1 MKKLNFLQRILAPTP
16 KKEAQRGKLMG
27 FLGTVCAITLT
38 LGVVVNPIG
47 IAALTIGAVATGAL
61 ALRDASKYLK

>member
-1 MKKLNFLQRILAPTP
+1 MKKLNFFERILARTP

-27 FLGTVCAITLT
+27 FLGTICAITLG

-47 IAALTIGAVATGAL
+47 VGALVIGAVATGAL
-61 ALRDASKYLK
+61 ALRDATKYLK